1 MVPVF
6 TVKTPGDDSVAVNE
20 AVEHNALW
28 DEMTA
33 REGREAARRAG
44 MKTGDWQAE
53 RQLQE
58 ALRESRRVSRAVPPD
73 LNRRGRDPGITD
85 RFPRAEGFSF
95 PTLWLFVLDAR
106 SVSPSRC

>member
-1 MVPVF
+1 MF
-6 TVKTPGDDSVAVNE
+6 TAKTPGDGSAAVNE

-58 ALRESRRVSRAVPPD
+58 TLRESRRVSRAVPPD
-73 LNRRGRDPGITD
+73 LNRRGRDPGIID
-85 RFPRAEGFSF
+85 GFARAEDFLF
-95 PTLWLFVLDAR
+95 PTLGLFVLDA
-106 SVSPSRC
+106 